1 MRGVPRGVAAA
12 LFIVV
17 AELSRA
23 HVVARPVVARVV
35 HRVRECGAVRSRAG
49 QDVMLVR
56 HVAYAIDTLFL
67 FTECD
72 LLAESVSRPRLIDR
86 VAMKRPEVPGDHLA
100 ISGTNGAPGRL
111 LFFNGNRSH
120 KILTG
125 TTAIKERTWNH
136 VVLVRNGKGIRVYLN
151 GNIEPEIAGEA
162 EFGNRRGGDRIFVGG
177 SSDNFVNLEG
187 KIDEVAVYRRALGPE
202 EVVGHFKA
210 SGALVDR

>member
-23 HVVARPVVARVV
+23 HVVARPVVTRVV
-35 HRVRECGAVRSRAG
+35 HRVRECGAVRARAG

-100 ISGTNGAPGRL
+100 VGVVPR
-111 LFFNGNRSH
+111 
-120 KILTG
+120 
-125 TTAIKERTWNH
+125 TAANPVTR
-136 VVLVRNGKGIRVYLN
+136 
-151 GNIEPEIAGEA
+151 
-162 EFGNRRGGDRIFVGG
+162 
-177 SSDNFVNLEG
+177 
-187 KIDEVAVYRRALGPE
+187 
-202 EVVGHFKA
+202 
-210 SGALVDR
+210 VDRGHSVLCLLAQVGVPCHAATPCRS